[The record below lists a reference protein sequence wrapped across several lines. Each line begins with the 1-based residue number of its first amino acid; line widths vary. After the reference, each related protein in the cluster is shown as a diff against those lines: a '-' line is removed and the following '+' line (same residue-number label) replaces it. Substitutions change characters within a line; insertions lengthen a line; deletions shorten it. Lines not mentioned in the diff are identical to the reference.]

1 MIKTIISGLENNV
14 VKMCADSNANHVI
27 SQCID
32 IKPKELCL
40 PLYEEIIENCIAVSS
55 TKNFFHLYPLY
66 LYQDCKYK
74 HKYKYKYK

>member
-14 VKMCADSNANHVI
+14 VNMCADSNANHVI

-40 PLYEEIIENCIAVSS
+40 PLYEEIIANCIAVSS
-55 TKNFFHLYPLY
+55 TVNCCFHFHSVFLLC
-66 LYQDCKYK
+66 QE
-74 HKYKYKYK
+74 HE